1 MIKTGY
7 QVIYKCDE
15 NPPWRSPEIT
25 LLPSDGEVVARYFPP
40 PEEISN
46 AHHREHDPAHSIQVE
61 QAIPINVF
69 PEISAT

>member
-25 LLPSDGEVVARYFPP
+25 LLPRDGEVVARYFVLHQKKLVML
-40 PEEISN
+40 ITGSMIL
-46 AHHREHDPAHSIQVE
+46 RI
-61 QAIPINVF
+61 VF
-69 PEISAT
+69 K